1 MAFEDDMIEAG
12 YSDEQDY
19 LDSLF
24 DDFEE
29 NYRRQQDRELE
40 YDDDYD
46 SSDYE
51 EEERERRE
59 RQLRREAEK
68 QWVNDWKEKNTDIA
82 IIWQSYFCNI
92 SNLNSISNMDN
103 RHYMGLNEHKELK
116 KWLNE
121 REHFENERQKENWLA
136 NLQVLFSMYK
146 NELFKFYFP
155 VDEERI
161 NMSIVSQQARELS
174 SIEFYEPSLWKT
186 VCSSYSVDAKLFKG
200 IEWVTFWSEVYRRE
214 MDYEYWKDNNIEKYN
229 EFAKRWIADSA
240 SYWSVDFCVYG
251 DWLKKH
257 EAEEIEW
264 KHKNQDLWNKFKR
277 NYEIR
282 EKNKYIEEYM
292 NKSKN
297 GDTIIED
304 DWDEIERYLYLDD
317 RKSEPFLPDLECSE
331 EIPYDISSLN
341 KEQQDSICS
350 LDMSNIYIES
360 SKYADKVMSQL
371 WIYNNRDEWE
381 MDALKEHHKNLFK
394 YEHKYSQELLNWWKV
409 KYPNEWD
416 NFVKTIVPLFK
427 NKFEVVMK
435 FRLWA
440 LDGHKDEFISL
451 GDKYLL
457 YWIKTL
463 KFMYGEDIDK
473 QLLHNYFFASYHQN
487 YYWGEDIDYI
497 KKNPIT
503 NQDIEIWQK
512 ELRDKVIWDSIYN
525 KNYEEHY
532 FIDSMY
538 TSLWILGHEIKSK

>member
-121 REHFENERQKENWLA
+121 REHFESERQKDNWLA

-229 EFAKRWIADSA
+229 QFAKRWIADSA

-282 EKNKYIEEYM
+282 EKNKFIKSIISE
-292 NKSKN
+292 NKSKR
-297 GDTIIED
+297 T
-304 DWDEIERYLYLDD
+304 RYLLYDSPS
-317 RKSEPFLPDLECSE
+317 KPFLPDLESIE
-331 EIPYDISSLN
+331 EIPYDITSLSE
-341 KEQQDSICS
+341 EQQESISS
-350 LDMSNIYIES
+350 LDMSNISIES

-371 WIYNNRDEWE
+371 WIYNNRDDWE
-381 MDALKEHHKNLFK
+381 MDALKEHHKDLFK
-394 YEHKYSQELLNWWKV
+394 YENKYSQELLNWWKV

-427 NKFEVVMK
+427 NKLEVVMK

-440 LDGHKDEFISL
+440 LDGNKEAFISIA
-451 GDKYLL
+451 DKYLT
-457 YWIKTL
+457 YWNKAL
-463 KFMYGEDIDK
+463 MLMYGQDIYE
-473 QLLHNYFFASYHQN
+473 QLKSYFYPEIGYFADF
-487 YYWGEDIDYI
+487 WGEDVDYI
-497 KKNPIT
+497 KKVAST
-503 NQDIEIWQK
+503 NQEVEMWQK